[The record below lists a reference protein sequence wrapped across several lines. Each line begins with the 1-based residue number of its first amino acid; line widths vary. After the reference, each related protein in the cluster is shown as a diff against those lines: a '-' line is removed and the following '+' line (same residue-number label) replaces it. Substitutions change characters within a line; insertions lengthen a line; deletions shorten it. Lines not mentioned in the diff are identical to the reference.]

1 MGGGG
6 VSKKKATAKKKM
18 TKVPGRHKSLVDTP
32 RKDGLIDVDTFLRG
46 LETQYESGVALTVK
60 DAVTLAEA
68 LRERL
73 PDFVGE
79 DDIRYETED
88 PAQTSE
94 EVSALCHAIAAV
106 YETETAPKGG
116 ES

>member
-1 MGGGG
+1 M
-6 VSKKKATAKKKM
+6 SKKKATKKLTKM
-18 TKVPGRHKSLVDTP
+18 PGRGKALVDTP

-88 PAQTSE
+88 PSATSD
-94 EVSALCHAIAAV
+94 EVSSLCHAIAAI
-106 YETETAPKGG
+106 YDTEVATKPLAAEPP
-116 ES
+116 EVRS

>member
-1 MGGGG
+1 M
-6 VSKKKATAKKKM
+6 SKKKATKKL
-18 TKVPGRHKSLVDTP
+18 TKKPGRAKGLVDTP

-94 EVSALCHAIAAV
+94 EVSSLCHAIAAI
-106 YETETAPKGG
+106 YEAETTPKGG